1 MQNKFYWEPQ
11 LLNMKKVLVIILIV
25 IILITCISVNIIKKN
40 NTTESEQQSISN
52 TKVQNKSSIF
62 YSDDKSISIE
72 LLNSYKLKKYDS
84 DYLLE
89 LRSDDNL
96 NIFVDKN
103 PAIENKNLSDLMEK
117 DKTAFLSTFEASSN
131 ISEIKQI
138 SINDNPIYTYSFHYL
153 DNNLN
158 TTFYLQVMWLQIND
172 TYYTFD
178 VEFPLDSLSFFTN
191 VPTSVLYS
199 FSVNQ

>member
-25 IILITCISVNIIKKN
+25 IILIACISVNIIKKN

-158 TTFYLQVMWLQIND
+158 TTFYLQVMWLQIDD

>member
-25 IILITCISVNIIKKN
+25 IILIACISVNIIKKN

>member
-25 IILITCISVNIIKKN
+25 IILIACISVNIIKKN

-84 DYLLE
+84 D
-89 LRSDDNL
+89 
-96 NIFVDKN
+96 
-103 PAIENKNLSDLMEK
+103 
-117 DKTAFLSTFEASSN
+117 
-131 ISEIKQI
+131 
-138 SINDNPIYTYSFHYL
+138 
-153 DNNLN
+153 
-158 TTFYLQVMWLQIND
+158 
-172 TYYTFD
+172 
-178 VEFPLDSLSFFTN
+178 
-191 VPTSVLYS
+191 
-199 FSVNQ
+199 